1 MTNDIGTTDPQSR
14 VSQAVALITQGLDLL
29 ATADLTTSDADTLI
43 TIAKTTE
50 KSLNRLTFQ
59 SDRVITEIN
68 HRDIH
73 RDRGYRTIFAF
84 MDTELHASNCKA
96 RLERM
101 DRVQPERSLTGEPT
115 QAEYPELA
123 KVFASGDAGTTHIDI
138 ALSWLK
144 KIPLAAGFDE
154 KIAAERTLAGHATEF
169 GASALGTCGS
179 RIIAHIDPDGELI
192 EKKDRDRR
200 RGISLGKQGA
210 DGMSKLTGYVDPI
223 LRARLETLFAA
234 WGKHGVNNPDTPN
247 GLNGDSRTAEVV
259 DPDGLEGASVKDMRT
274 QPQRN
279 HDAVNALLT
288 AVLADGMLGK
298 TNMGVPIQLIV
309 KTDVNDLI
317 REAGYAITA
326 TGTLIP
332 MSDLVDLAADAQMYL
347 SVFKDHTAIPLYF
360 GQAKRIATKH
370 QRLMLFS
377 APDGH
382 HCSAP
387 GCDRAA
393 AHVEIHHA
401 VNDFADGGRTDIIEL
416 APACPTHH
424 RMVGDQPGQY
434 TTGKIRSGPDEGR
447 TWWQRNA
454 KPGQPD
460 NEKQVNRLPDVGQQ
474 YVANLAQVRAEI
486 HGTETN
492 TTTTTTSST
501 GQPGKVTLDSTTD
514 DGFVMIDDDALVI
527 KVFDPPIHIEPP
539 IDISP
544 TDTQMR
550 LPIRE
555 VITPVGP
562 IETRL
567 VEILEGLG
575 L

>member
-1 MTNDIGTTDPQSR
+1 M
-14 VSQAVALITQGLDLL
+14 
-29 ATADLTTSDADTLI
+29 
-43 TIAKTTE
+43 
-50 KSLNRLTFQ
+50 
-59 SDRVITEIN
+59 ITEIN

-115 QAEYPELA
+115 QPEYPELA

-200 RGISLGKQGA
+200 RGITLGKQGA
-210 DGMSKLTGYVDPI
+210 DGMSKVTGYVDPI

-234 WGKHGVNNPDTPN
+234 WGKHGVNNPDHPN
-247 GLNGDSRTAEVV
+247 GLNGDSRTAEIV
-259 DPDGLEGASVKDMRT
+259 DPEGLEAGAVKDMRT

-454 KPGQPD
+454 KPGQPQ

-474 YVANLAQVRAEI
+474 YVEHLAQVRAEI
-486 HGTETN
+486 HGTET
-492 TTTTTTSST
+492 TTTTTEA
-501 GQPGKVTLDSTTD
+501 GQSAKVTLDSTTD
-514 DGFVMIDDDALVI
+514 DGYVMIDDDALVI

-539 IDISP
+539 IDITPNPDP
-544 TDTQMR
+544 TDTGLR

-567 VEILEGLG
+567 VEILEGMG

>member
-1 MTNDIGTTDPQSR
+1 
-14 VSQAVALITQGLDLL
+14 
-29 ATADLTTSDADTLI
+29 
-43 TIAKTTE
+43 
-50 KSLNRLTFQ
+50 
-59 SDRVITEIN
+59 
-68 HRDIH
+68 
-73 RDRGYRTIFAF
+73 
-84 MDTELHASNCKA
+84 
-96 RLERM
+96 
-101 DRVQPERSLTGEPT
+101 
-115 QAEYPELA
+115 
-123 KVFASGDAGTTHIDI
+123 
-138 ALSWLK
+138 
-144 KIPLAAGFDE
+144 
-154 KIAAERTLAGHATEF
+154 
-169 GASALGTCGS
+169 
-179 RIIAHIDPDGELI
+179 
-192 EKKDRDRR
+192 
-200 RGISLGKQGA
+200 
-210 DGMSKLTGYVDPI
+210 
-223 LRARLETLFAA
+223 
-234 WGKHGVNNPDTPN
+234 
-247 GLNGDSRTAEVV
+247 
-259 DPDGLEGASVKDMRT
+259 
-274 QPQRN
+274 

-332 MSDLVDLAADAQMYL
+332 MSDLIDLAADAQMYL
-347 SVFKDHTAIPLYF
+347 SVFRSHTAIPLYF

-434 TTGKIRSGPDEGR
+434 TTGKIESGPDEGR

-460 NEKQVNRLPDVGQQ
+460 NAKQVNRLPDVGQQ

-486 HGTETN
+486 HGTETS
-492 TTTTTTSST
+492 SST
-501 GQPGKVTLDSTTD
+501 EVTLDSTTD

-527 KVFDPPIHIEPP
+527 KVFDPP

-567 VEILEGLG
+567 VEILEGMG